1 MKNFNSPLAFQ
12 YWENNTPN
20 AVLKQPINGKIINY
34 TLPKQ
39 VKSRERLLTQ

>member
-1 MKNFNSPLAFQ
+1 MKNFNSPLEAFN
-12 YWENNTPN
+12 WENNTPN
-20 AVLKQPINGKIINY
+20 AVLKQPINGIINY